1 MPQALNEK
9 ETSFGERL
17 ALLRKQKGFT
27 QTQLAEEVGVTRRTI
42 AYYEKESPN
51 LPGNLLLELAK
62 ALETSLEE
70 LLCGQ
75 PNTNKRFSGFIQDIE
90 KLPKQAQE
98 ELICVVES
106 YLERA
111 RTD

>member
-1 MPQALNEK
+1 MPQTINEQ
-9 ETSFGERL
+9 ENSFGKRL
-17 ALLRKQKGFT
+17 ALLRKQRGFT
-27 QTQLAEEVGVTRRTI
+27 QTQLAVKIGVTRRTI

-70 LLCGQ
+70 LLSGE
-75 PNTNKRFSGFIQDIE
+75 PNISNRFSGFIQDIE

-98 ELICVVES
+98 ELISVVES
-106 YLERA
+106 YLEQARA
-111 RTD
+111 D